1 MNLIRFV
8 ACFETKNKLSFK
20 LVRKPVLCYRIGLIL
35 IKLEST
41 RRVGGALGEFEH
53 DGVVTDGI

>member
-1 MNLIRFV
+1 MNYS
-8 ACFETKNKLSFK
+8 NKLSFK